1 MQLIPSLVLQ
11 SLQNPAHVQ
20 QLFINY
26 IKKANLTITNSKTIA
41 TVAYFHKRAF
51 TVGQT
56 STTFF
61 SGAFDS
67 TETNVPGNSFV
78 RPESEHFLI
87 WAIRVEC
94 NIASLKNSVW
104 IPGVNLTGFLNNTVM
119 TLTTNSE
126 VKLKK
131 FPLSEALSDLTVRD
145 NGIIPLSEP
154 IFWGGQQEL
163 SAVVENAENTV
174 APANQYMKMTL
185 IGLALI

>member
-11 SLQNPAHVQ
+11 SLQNPKHIQ
-20 QLFINY
+20 ELFINY

-41 TVAYFHKRAF
+41 TVAYFHKRQF
-51 TVGQT
+51 VVGQNGAV
-56 STTFF
+56 FF
-61 SGAFDS
+61 SGAFSDR
-67 TETNVPGNSFV
+67 ETNVPGNSFV

-87 WAIRVEC
+87 WGIRIETNTSAIKGVQW
-94 NIASLKNSVW
+94 N
-104 IPGVNLTGFLNNTVM
+104 PGVTSSGFMYNTYM

-131 FPLSEALSDLTVRD
+131 FPLSEALGDLTVRD
-145 NGIIPLSEP
+145 NGLIPLSEP

-163 SAVVENAENTV
+163 SINVENSDGDL
-174 APANQYMKMTL
+174 APASQFMKVTL